1 MPSICWFVCSVYLL
15 FKKTHYNLWH
25 WTTLIFRTWL
35 FIVYL
40 FYERIIKYLDNSHII
55 FIIHISMLWMKNIIC
70 ALSQNASVIRVP
82 YGTQQSEEVLDK
94 TSHSLLKYRVVNIN
108 FISNA
113 SFIQVFWKLLWI
125 DSDI

>member
-1 MPSICWFVCSVYLL
+1 
-15 FKKTHYNLWH
+15 
-25 WTTLIFRTWL
+25 
-35 FIVYL
+35 
-40 FYERIIKYLDNSHII
+40 
-55 FIIHISMLWMKNIIC
+55 MKNIIC

-113 SFIQVFWKLLWI
+113 SFIQVF
-125 DSDI
+125 